1 MYAYHFRW
9 SSSLSKLA
17 VLLGLGLT
25 VWNTTPSDSQT
36 MVAPAAEE
44 RGRYARR
51 QPLEPDTALAPVG
64 PDIYKLDRGDR
75 VRLSVYDREDL
86 SGDYRVSDKG
96 QIRVPQLGSFDAKGK
111 STSELEEEIRHVYER
126 MMQRPGHISVD
137 VSERRPFFV
146 VGLIGKPGAYPY
158 VPGMTVMHAM
168 AYAGGIYRPASG
180 SYLAGEMAREQSRL
194 AQSSEEVARLTVR
207 RARLN
212 AEREGRDTLEMPAKV
227 VDLVGQ
233 AQAEE
238 ILRQETEVLHRQL
251 SALQREETLQKS
263 AVEGTRR
270 EVRALELELAQVAE
284 QRRIRDVQLTE
295 LQRLAGRGLTTQQRL
310 FDTQLAMALL
320 ERDGQAAIAA
330 IARAERTVEKS
341 QRDLDM
347 VRIERNLKIDQEMA
361 LLEEGLTKSKSML
374 DSARRF
380 IEQVGGVS
388 VGALM
393 KETNQPSV
401 TFEIMR
407 RDEAGSVQMIAADE
421 ATPMQPG
428 DVVRVNARV
437 FDFN

>member
-1 MYAYHFRW
+1 MYAYNSRW

-17 VLLGLGLT
+17 ILLGLGLT

-36 MVAPAAEE
+36 MAAPATEE
-44 RGRYARR
+44 RGRYVRR
-51 QPLEPDTALAPVG
+51 QPLEPDMALAPVG

-96 QIRVPQLGSFDAKGK
+96 QIRVPQLGSFEAKGK
-111 STSELEEEIRHVYER
+111 STTELEEEIRHVYER
-126 MMQRPGHISVD
+126 MMQRPGYISVD

-194 AQSSEEVARLTVR
+194 QQSSEELARLAIR
-207 RARLN
+207 RTRLI
-212 AEREGRDTLEMPAKV
+212 AEREGRDTLEMPPRI

-233 AQAEE
+233 AQADE
-238 ILRQETEVLHRQL
+238 ILKQETEVLHRQL
-251 SALQREETLQKS
+251 SALNREESLQKS
-263 AVEGTRR
+263 ALAGTRR

-284 QRRIRDVQLTE
+284 QRRIRDVQLTD

-330 IARAERTVEKS
+330 IARAERTVEKA
-341 QRDLDM
+341 QRDFDM
-347 VRIERNLKIDQEMA
+347 VRIERNLKIDQEMV
-361 LLEEGLTKSKSML
+361 LLEEGMTKSRSML
-374 DSARRF
+374 DSSRRF
-380 IEQVGGVS
+380 IEQVGGVPA
-388 VGALM
+388 GALM
-393 KETNQPSV
+393 KETSQPSV
-401 TFEIMR
+401 IFEIMR
-407 RDEAGSVQMIAADE
+407 RDEAGSLQMIAADE
-421 ATPMQPG
+421 STSMQPG